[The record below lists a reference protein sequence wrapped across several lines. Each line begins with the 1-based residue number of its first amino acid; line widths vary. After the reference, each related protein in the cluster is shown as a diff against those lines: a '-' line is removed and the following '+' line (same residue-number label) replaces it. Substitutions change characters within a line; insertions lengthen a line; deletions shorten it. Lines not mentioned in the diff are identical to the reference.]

1 MKAANVALSIV
12 LLLSPLSIP
21 AHADFKYTDSSKMTG
36 GSLYGVM
43 KFAARFS
50 KKGENPLDPVIT
62 THYIKGDRMRTDN
75 PDGTIEIIDLEGRR
89 MIHIDTKSKTYS
101 VVTFD
106 QMKAAMD
113 QAMQQMQQMQQQ
125 AQQQQAAAKPQ
136 DVQVT
141 FQPKIQVTPGTA
153 SRVIMGQQTNETLM
167 TMDLNVQATG
177 QPGQDATQPAAPA
190 PDAAAGPQTVSGTMT
205 MSVDTY
211 VAPSVPGYQEL
222 GEFYKRLAQEINWTP
237 PSNLHFDPRMSQG
250 MEELQKNSSAL
261 RGLPMLE
268 YITMGMKLTPE
279 QQAQIDEAQKK
290 NAENSSQQAS
300 NSSNSSSNS
309 SRSDSIPTTPSAVI
323 SKGLGSMFGKKKA
336 QDPPPQSSAGSGQN
350 DSANNAAASAKAGSL
365 IEMTVEVTSYSDSSL
380 DSSIFAPPGGFT
392 EVTVPPDQVLRMG
405 KGPQAPAR

>member
-1 MKAANVALSIV
+1 
-12 LLLSPLSIP
+12 
-21 AHADFKYTDSSKMTG
+21 
-36 GSLYGVM
+36 
-43 KFAARFS
+43 
-50 KKGENPLDPVIT
+50 
-62 THYIKGDRMRTDN
+62 
-75 PDGTIEIIDLEGRR
+75 

-106 QMKAAMD
+106 EMKAAMD

-125 AQQQQAAAKPQ
+125 VQQQQAAAKPQ

-141 FQPKIQVTPGTA
+141 FQPTIQVTPGTA
-153 SRVIMGQQTNETLM
+153 SRVIMGQPTNETLM

-177 QPGQDATQPAAPA
+177 QPGQDAAPAAAPA

-222 GEFYKRLAQEINWTP
+222 GEFYKRLAKEINWTP

-290 NAENSSQQAS
+290 NAENSSQQAN
-300 NSSNSSSNS
+300 NSSNSSANS
-309 SRSDSIPTTPSAVI
+309 SKNDSIPTTPSAMI
-323 SKGLGSMFGKKKA
+323 SKGLGSMFGKKKP

-350 DSANNAAASAKAGSL
+350 DAANNASASAKAGSL
-365 IEMTVEVTSYSDSSL
+365 IEMTVEVTSYSDSSI
-380 DSSIFAPPGGFT
+380 DGSVFAPPGGFT
-392 EVTVPPDQVLRMG
+392 EMRVPPDQVLRMG
-405 KGPQAPAR
+405 KGPQKP